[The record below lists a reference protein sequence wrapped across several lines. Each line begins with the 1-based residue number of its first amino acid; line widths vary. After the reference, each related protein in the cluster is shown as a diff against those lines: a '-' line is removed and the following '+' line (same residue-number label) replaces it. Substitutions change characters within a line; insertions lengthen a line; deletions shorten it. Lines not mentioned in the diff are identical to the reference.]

1 MSNKARDIFEDRKAD
16 WHRCSDS
23 SVKTLKKTVTKVTE
37 NSNRKAVKRSLWQQK
52 KLPAAL
58 KPYQKSRPA
67 ERLRSERTK

>member
-37 NSNRKAVKRSLWQQK
+37 NSNRKEVKRS
-52 KLPAAL
+52 
-58 KPYQKSRPA
+58 YG
-67 ERLRSERTK
+67 SEKNY